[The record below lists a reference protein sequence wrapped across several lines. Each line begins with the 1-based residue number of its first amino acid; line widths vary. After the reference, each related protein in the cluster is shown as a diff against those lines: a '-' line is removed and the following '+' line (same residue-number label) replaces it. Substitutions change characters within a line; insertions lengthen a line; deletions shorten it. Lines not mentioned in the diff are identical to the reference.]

1 MILIRLLIYL
11 SLNII
16 RIIVLIL
23 FLLVGIAYLTILER
37 KILRCTQFRKD
48 SNKVGFLGLLQSFR
62 DGFKLLVKVKRG
74 VIYFIRLII

>member
-37 KILRCTQFRKD
+37 KILRCIQFP
-48 SNKVGFLGLLQSFR
+48 
-62 DGFKLLVKVKRG
+62 KR
-74 VIYFIRLII
+74 LK